1 MWCVKIILI
10 KTVEVWCLNT
20 KSQQLLIKIILT
32 HQILYTSNL
41 LYYVITA
48 WHVPDAVYTVLE
60 LLMMGGE
67 TARNM

>member
-1 MWCVKIILI
+1 
-10 KTVEVWCLNT
+10 VEFGVLENT
-20 KSQQLLIKIILT
+20 KPHQLLIKIILK

-41 LYYVITA
+41 LYYIITA
-48 WHVPDAVYTVLE
+48 WHIPDGVCTVLE